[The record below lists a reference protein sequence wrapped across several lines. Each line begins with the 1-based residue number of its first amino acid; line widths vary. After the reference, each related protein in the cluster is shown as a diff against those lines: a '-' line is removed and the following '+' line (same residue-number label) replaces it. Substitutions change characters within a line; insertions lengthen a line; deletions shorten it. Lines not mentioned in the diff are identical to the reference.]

1 MEWSSAQQ
9 ALRQLVDINENK
21 PGQTVKTRD
30 EAVETEKAQIGKS
43 DYREKTELETEQS
56 GQLHFMS
63 SSVLN
68 INLNNKLI

>member
-9 ALRQLVDINENK
+9 GLRQLVDINENK

-43 DYREKTELETEQS
+43 DYCEKTELQTEQS
-56 GQLHFMS
+56 GQLQGAETQ
-63 SSVLN
+63 LTPQ
-68 INLNNKLI
+68 